1 MLRIGSLLAH
11 VALGDFAFGA
21 LTTSTPQRRLYI
33 QLDGIH
39 RARTRG
45 SKSCVDHGNLDLLF
59 KTVAAERRCCEF
71 LRFQITVEPG
81 GGAVTL
87 DLTGPPGTREFVAAL
102 FER

>member
-1 MLRIGSLLAH
+1 LADLPVACTLGPDALSARRQGLLAELAGCV
-11 VALGDFAFGA
+11 VAHEELPNGH
-21 LTTSTPQRRLYI
+21 RLSFENT
-33 QLDGIH
+33 D
-39 RARTRG
+39 
-45 SKSCVDHGNLDLLF
+45 GNLELVF

-102 FER
+102 IEK